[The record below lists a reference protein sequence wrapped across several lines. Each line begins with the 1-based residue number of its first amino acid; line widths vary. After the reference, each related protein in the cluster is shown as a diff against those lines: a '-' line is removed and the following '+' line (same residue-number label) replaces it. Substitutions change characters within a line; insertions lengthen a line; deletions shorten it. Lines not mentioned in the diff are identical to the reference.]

1 MHQKKKSL
9 AIILLSAVALA
20 LILVAVVNSTGNT
33 ALAQQRRRLP
43 VPDIDKYSSHWS
55 EYEPI
60 VSEGPYQE
68 WSILRR
74 LNGAHP
80 LRPAKKGSVL
90 TDLNAV
96 NYAVLEPSG
105 VIVRQ
110 ALVSCQRIM
119 YVVSGEGNVQT
130 TDKTVELYDGI
141 GVLMPPGMPYTLKNT
156 GKSPLSMYI
165 VEEPIPDG
173 FSPRKDMAVRYE
185 YDNNISTNVNRVDS
199 DNWLF
204 GPHDGLSTLV
214 SFNPIM
220 YEPKSLVPP
229 HVHEPGIEEVW
240 IAVRG
245 DMQIMVGRQRRDFPP
260 GSAYKVPADGYTPH
274 TNINITDTSKKLLWM
289 MKVPVVRVPVPQQE
303 RGRNGII

>member
-1 MHQKKKSL
+1 MQQRMKSI
-9 AIILLSAVALA
+9 AVILIMSVALT
-20 LILVAVVNSTGNT
+20 LFLVAVVDSSGDTT
-33 ALAQQRRRLP
+33 FAQQRRRLP
-43 VPDIDKYSSHWS
+43 VPDIDKYLSHWS
-55 EYEPI
+55 ESEPI
-60 VSEGPYQE
+60 MSEGPYIE

-74 LNGAHP
+74 LNGSHP
-80 LRPAKKGSVL
+80 LRPDKKGSVL

-105 VIVRQ
+105 ESLRK

-119 YVVSGEGNVQT
+119 YVVSGEGTVRAAG
-130 TDKTVELYDGI
+130 KTVDLYDGI
-141 GVLMPPGMPYTLKNT
+141 GVLMPPGMSYTLKNT
-156 GKSPLSMYI
+156 GKTQLAMYI
-165 VEEPIPDG
+165 VEEPIPNG

-185 YDNNISTNVNRVDS
+185 YDNRISTNVNRVDS
-199 DNWLF
+199 ENWLF
-204 GPHDGLSTLV
+204 GPDDGLSTLV

-229 HVHEPGIEEVW
+229 HVHEPGVEEVW

-274 TNINITDTSKKLLWM
+274 TNINTADTSKKLLWM

-303 RGRNGII
+303 RSRDGII